1 VEPRTQLVIGGV
13 RHWPPAHSRRA
24 EAQLGNRILK
34 LLALLAISTT
44 AYAGGAGRVVGRIA
58 ITDADGKPTN
68 ADAIIY
74 VVGFTEPPG
83 TEVTQVA
90 QKDKKFVPDLVA
102 ITVGEHITFPN
113 NDAFLHNV
121 FSQSNAR
128 KFDLGSFRRGDAKDK
143 DFPDPGVVDV
153 YCNIHPEMA
162 ATILVLP
169 NRRHTHRK
177 PDGSYL
183 IEGVPAGNWTVF
195 AYTRRATKPAMAS
208 VTVVSGQDATVNL
221 ALQRGTEPDHVN
233 KYGEKYHDYAT
244 TTYH

>member
-1 VEPRTQLVIGGV
+1 V
-13 RHWPPAHSRRA
+13 
-24 EAQLGNRILK
+24 
-34 LLALLAISTT
+34 
-44 AYAGGAGRVVGRIA
+44 GRVVGKVS
-58 ITDADGKPTN
+58 ITDADGKPAN
-68 ADAIIY
+68 ADVIIY
-74 VVGFTEPPG
+74 VVGFKEPPG
-83 TEVTQVA
+83 TTATQVA
-90 QKDKKFVPDLVA
+90 QKDKKFVPDLIA

-169 NRRHTHRK
+169 NRRHTQRK
-177 PDGSYL
+177 PDGSYV
-183 IEGVPAGNWTVF
+183 IEGVPAGTWQVF
-195 AYTRRATKPAMAS
+195 AYARRATKPAMES
-208 VTVVSGQDATVNL
+208 VTVVAGQDATVNL
-221 ALQRGTEPDHVN
+221 ALQRGTEPDHRN
-233 KYGEKYHDYAT
+233 KYGEKYHDYAQ